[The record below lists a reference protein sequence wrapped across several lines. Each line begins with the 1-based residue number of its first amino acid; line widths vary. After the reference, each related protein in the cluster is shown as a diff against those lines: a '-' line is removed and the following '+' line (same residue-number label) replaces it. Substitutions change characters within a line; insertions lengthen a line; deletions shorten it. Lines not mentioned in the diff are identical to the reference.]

1 MELLGTVSS
10 TQFLFPAAAVA
21 VVLVCAA
28 LVFIFGF
35 HSAEQPQFDKLPLVV
50 DDRKSSN
57 KKRKPKDKVSA
68 NNMLRALLAMCAH
81 FIFNL
86 LTYAHPFTGTANARV
101 ISVYCDG
108 CLLNDV
114 CCHRS
119 LLRTAPRTRIRR
131 QSPRAPRNLP
141 PRRK

>member
-1 MELLGTVSS
+1 MELLRAMSN

-50 DDRKSSN
+50 DDRKSS
-57 KKRKPKDKVSA
+57 KAKRKTKDKVSA
-68 NNMLRALLAMCAH
+68 NNKRRALLACAH

-86 LTYAHPFTGTANARV
+86 
-101 ISVYCDG
+101 
-108 CLLNDV
+108 
-114 CCHRS
+114 
-119 LLRTAPRTRIRR
+119 
-131 QSPRAPRNLP
+131 
-141 PRRK
+141 

>member
-1 MELLGTVSS
+1 MELLQQVSN

-35 HSAEQPQFDKLPLVV
+35 HTAEQPQFDKLPLVV

-57 KKRKPKDKVSA
+57 KKRKTKEKVCHIIIID
-68 NNMLRALLAMCAH
+68 LADNLAHAICAR

-86 LTYAHPFTGTANARV
+86 LTYYEGNSK
-101 ISVYCDG
+101 I
-108 CLLNDV
+108 
-114 CCHRS
+114 
-119 LLRTAPRTRIRR
+119 
-131 QSPRAPRNLP
+131 
-141 PRRK
+141 